1 MKNTITILLSL
12 FFLNIVAQNKVEC
25 DKLLS
30 KEIDIEINDLE
41 KFQSD
46 FSNFKNCG
54 LDSVDLEIFSNNS
67 ILATILI
74 TLASENK
81 NEKITYGTL
90 LNKLLDFKKS
100 EKYPKIREV
109 TLISKELSTK
119 IARIEN
125 WNEDKIKLKKL
136 EISESYLVKMH
147 DFVKENSESKT
158 YKEIFMVLN
167 EEQNK
172 NKVTNLKKS
181 EEYSD
186 IFTNYGNADLVDLL
200 KKANTL
206 NKPLIIY
213 FTGYGCVNSR
223 KIEKNILTED
233 VIYEKLKNQFYFVSL
248 YLDDKTQ
255 LANSQKFTSSSTGI
269 SITTIGQKHSNLQ
282 IEKFSVNMQP
292 YFAILDSKGNII
304 ATESYLTD
312 EDNFMK
318 FLNKGLNTK

>member
-30 KEIDIEINDLE
+30 KEIDIEINHLE

-74 TLASENK
+74 TLTSENK
-81 NEKITYGTL
+81 KEKITYGTL
-90 LNKLLDFKKS
+90 FSKLLDFKKS
-100 EKYPKIREV
+100 EQYPKIREA

-125 WNEDKIKLKKL
+125 WNEDKIKLEKL
-136 EISESYLVKMH
+136 EIFESYLVQMH
-147 DFVKENSESKT
+147 DFVKENSDSKT

-172 NKVTNLKKS
+172 NKVTILKKS

-186 IFTNYGNADLVDLL
+186 IFTNYGDVDLADLL

-213 FTGYGCVNSR
+213 FTGYGCLNSR
-223 KIEKNILTED
+223 KVEKNILTEE
-233 VIYEKLKNQFYFVSL
+233 VIYEKLKNHFYFVSL
-248 YLDDKTQ
+248 YLDDKTP
-255 LANSQKFTSSSTGI
+255 LANSEQFTSSSTGRLI
-269 SITTIGQKHSNLQ
+269 RTIGQKHSNLQ
-282 IEKFSVNMQP
+282 IEKFSMNMQP

-312 EDNFMK
+312 EDAFMK
-318 FLNKGLNTK
+318 FLNKGLSTK

>member
-30 KEIDIEINDLE
+30 KEIDIEMNHLE

-74 TLASENK
+74 TLSSENK
-81 NEKITYGTL
+81 NGKITYGAL
-90 LNKLLDFKKS
+90 LSKIFDFKKS
-100 EKYPKIREV
+100 IQYPKIREV

-119 IARIEN
+119 VARIEN
-125 WNEDKIKLKKL
+125 WNEDKIKLEKL
-136 EISESYLVKMH
+136 EIPESYIVKMY
-147 DFVKENSESKT
+147 DFVKENSNSKT
-158 YKEIFMVLN
+158 YKEIFIVLN
-167 EEQNK
+167 ENQNK
-172 NKVTNLKKS
+172 NDNLKKS

-186 IFTNYGNADLVDLL
+186 IFTNYGDTDLVDLL
-200 KKANTL
+200 KKANAL
-206 NKPLIIY
+206 NKSLIIY

-248 YLDDKTQ
+248 YLDDKKQ
-255 LANSQKFTSSSTGI
+255 LADSEQFTSSSTGRLI
-269 SITTIGQKHSNLQ
+269 KTIGQKHSNLQ
-282 IEKFSVNMQP
+282 IEKFHVNMQP
-292 YFAILDSKGNII
+292 YFAILDSIGNII
-304 ATESYLTD
+304 ATESYSTD
-312 EDNFMK
+312 ENNFMI
-318 FLNKGLNTK
+318 FLNKGLKTK

>member
-1 MKNTITILLSL
+1 MKNTITILFSL

-30 KEIDIEINDLE
+30 KEIDIEMNHLE

-67 ILATILI
+67 ILASILI
-74 TLASENK
+74 TLTSENK
-81 NEKITYGTL
+81 NKKITYGTL
-90 LNKLLDFKKS
+90 LSKILDFKKS
-100 EKYPKIREV
+100 EQYPKIREA
-109 TLISKELSTK
+109 TLISKELSIK

-136 EISESYLVKMH
+136 EISESYLVKMY
-147 DFVKENSESKT
+147 DFVKENSDSKT

-172 NKVTNLKKS
+172 VNNLKKS

-186 IFTNYGNADLVDLL
+186 IFTNYGNTDLTDLL

-233 VIYEKLKNQFYFVSL
+233 LIYEKLKNQCYFVSL
-248 YLDDKTQ
+248 YLDDKKQ
-255 LANSQKFTSSSTGI
+255 LADSEQFTSSSTGRLI
-269 SITTIGQKHSNLQ
+269 KTIGQKHSNLQ
-282 IEKFSVNMQP
+282 IEKFNVNMQP

-304 ATESYLTD
+304 ATESYSTD
-312 EDNFMK
+312 ENNFMT
-318 FLNKGLNTK
+318 FLNKGLKTK

>member
-1 MKNTITILLSL
+1 M
-12 FFLNIVAQNKVEC
+12 NIVAQNKVEC
-25 DKLLS
+25 NKLLS

-67 ILATILI
+67 ILVTILI
-74 TLASENK
+74 TLTSENK

-100 EKYPKIREV
+100 EQYPKIREV
-109 TLISKELSTK
+109 TLISKELSPK

-172 NKVTNLKKS
+172 VNNLKKS

-186 IFTNYGNADLVDLL
+186 IFTNYGNADLADLL

-255 LANSQKFTSSSTGI
+255 LANSEKFTSSSTGI

-282 IEKFSVNMQP
+282 IEKFSVNMQSRS
-292 YFAILDSKGNII
+292 AKCSH
-304 ATESYLTD
+304 ES
-312 EDNFMK
+312 F
-318 FLNKGLNTK
+318 GLLRKVSRL

>member
-30 KEIDIEINDLE
+30 KEIDIEMNHLE

-74 TLASENK
+74 TLSSENK
-81 NEKITYGTL
+81 NGKITFGAL
-90 LNKLLDFKKS
+90 LSKILDFKKS
-100 EKYPKIREV
+100 IQYPKIREV

-119 IARIEN
+119 VARIEN
-125 WNEDKIKLKKL
+125 WNEDKIKLEKL
-136 EISESYLVKMH
+136 EIPESYIVKMY
-147 DFVKENSESKT
+147 DFVKENSNSKT
-158 YKEIFMVLN
+158 YKEIFIVLN
-167 EEQNK
+167 ENQNK
-172 NKVTNLKKS
+172 NDNLKKS

-186 IFTNYGNADLVDLL
+186 IFTNYGDTDLDDLL
-200 KKANTL
+200 KKANAL
-206 NKPLIIY
+206 NKSLIIY

-223 KIEKNILTED
+223 KIEKNILTAD

-248 YLDDKTQ
+248 YLDDKKQ
-255 LANSQKFTSSSTGI
+255 LADSEQFTSSSTGRLI
-269 SITTIGQKHSNLQ
+269 KTIGQKHSNLQ
-282 IEKFSVNMQP
+282 IEKFNVNMQP

-304 ATESYLTD
+304 ATESYSTD
-312 EDNFMK
+312 ENNFMI
-318 FLNKGLNTK
+318 FLNKGLKTK